1 MIKEKPE
8 KRDFPVKYK
17 HRFFAFFV
25 AMILFS
31 LSSNFAHPVTPTIIQ
46 DLHLNDYMFGVA
58 LAMMQLANFLMS
70 PFWGKINN
78 YISSRVSLL
87 ICCCGYG
94 IAQVWFAYATTEP
107 MIICARLFA
116 GAFVGG
122 IFVSF
127 LTYVVNVAKP
137 EDQAKYL
144 TYSATIHSVA
154 GAFGYLIGG
163 VLGEFSI
170 KGTFLVQAVTLIA
183 TGILFYAVSL
193 PDGQAKEEISYKK
206 LAKDANPLK
215 AFLEC
220 GQFMTVA
227 FAALFAVNILINF
240 GNTGFDQA
248 FNYYL
253 KDQLSLSSSYN
264 GIIKAAVGL
273 VSFVSNMTL
282 CIWIIN
288 KTNVKRSMVLLC
300 AVCTAAAAGALLA
313 PGIGLFIAFSIL
325 VYAGYSISL
334 PVLQNIVAA
343 QADPQRKNL
352 VMGFYN
358 ATKSL
363 GSIAGSL
370 TAGFIY
376 SVHVK
381 LPFACTAVIYGLS
394 MAAAIGYL
402 ACARKTV
409 KE

>member
-1 MIKEKPE
+1 M
-8 KRDFPVKYK
+8 VL
-17 HRFFAFFV
+17 FA
-25 AMILFS
+25 

-46 DLHLNDYMFGVA
+46 ELQLHDYMFGVA

-94 IAQVWFAYATTEP
+94 VAQVWFAYAATEP

-122 IFVSF
+122 IYVSF
-127 LTYVVNVAKP
+127 LTYVVNVARP
-137 EDQAKYL
+137 EDQPRYL
-144 TYSATIHSVA
+144 TYSATITSVG

-163 VLGEFSI
+163 LLGEFSI
-170 KGTFLVQAVTLIA
+170 KGTFLIQAATLIA

-193 PDGQAKEEISYKK
+193 PDGREKEEISCRK

-215 AFLEC
+215 AFLDC
-220 GQFMTVA
+220 RLFMTLA

-288 KTNVKRSMVLLC
+288 KTNTKRSMAVLVG
-300 AVCTAAAAGALLA
+300 VCTLAAVGSFLA
-313 PGIGLFIAFSIL
+313 PNIALFIAFSVL
-325 VYAGYSISL
+325 VYAGYSVSL

-343 QADPQRKNL
+343 QADPARKNL

-376 SVHVK
+376 SVNVK
-381 LPFACTAVIYGLS
+381 LPFVCTAVIYGIG
-394 MAAAIGYL
+394 MVAAVGYL
-402 ACARKTV
+402 CCGK
-409 KE
+409 KEKETN

>member
-1 MIKEKPE
+1 M
-8 KRDFPVKYK
+8 KYK
-17 HRFFAFFV
+17 TRFVLFFV
-25 AMILFS
+25 AMIMFS
-31 LSSNFAHPVTPTIIQ
+31 LSSNFAHPITPTIIQ

-87 ICCCGYG
+87 ICCVGYG
-94 IAQVWFAYATTEP
+94 VAQVWFAYATTEA

-127 LTYVVNVAKP
+127 LTYVVNVADP
-137 EDQAKYL
+137 ADQPRYL

-170 KGTFLVQAVTLIA
+170 KGTFLFQAATLIS
-183 TGILFYAVSL
+183 TGVLFYAVSL
-193 PDGQAKEEISYKK
+193 PDTKEKEVVSVQKIV
-206 LAKDANPLK
+206 KDANPLR
-215 AFLEC
+215 AFMDCRL
-220 GQFMTVA
+220 FMTAA
-227 FAALFAVNILINF
+227 FAMLFAVNILINF

-253 KDQLSLSSSYN
+253 KDQLSLTSAYN
-264 GIIKAAVGL
+264 GIIKAAVG
-273 VSFVSNMTL
+273 FVTFASNMTL

-288 KTNVKRSMVLLC
+288 KTNMKKSMVLLC
-300 AVCTAAAAGALLA
+300 GVCTLAAVGALFA
-313 PGIGLFIAFSIL
+313 PKIGLFIAFSIL
-325 VYAGYSISL
+325 VYAGYAVSL
-334 PVLQNIVAA
+334 PVLQNIVAS
-343 QADPQRKNL
+343 QADPARKNL

-376 SVHVK
+376 SAGAK
-381 LPFACTAVIYGLS
+381 LPFACTALIYGLA
-394 MAAAIGYL
+394 MIAALGCL
-402 ACARKTV
+402 KRKQ
-409 KE
+409 

>member
-1 MIKEKPE
+1 M
-8 KRDFPVKYK
+8 KYK
-17 HRFFAFFV
+17 HRFFAFFL

-78 YISSRVSLL
+78 YISSRMSLL

-220 GQFMTVA
+220 GQFMTLA

-288 KTNVKRSMVLLC
+288 KTNVRRSMILLC
-300 AVCTAAAAGALLA
+300 GVCTAAAIGALLA

-325 VYAGYSISL
+325 VYAGYSVSL

-381 LPFACTAVIYGLS
+381 LPFACTALIYGLS

-402 ACARKTV
+402 ACCK
-409 KE
+409 KQK

>member
-1 MIKEKPE
+1 M
-8 KRDFPVKYK
+8 KYK
-17 HRFFAFFV
+17 TRFFLFFV
-25 AMILFS
+25 AMTMFG

-46 DLHLNDYMFGVA
+46 DLQLNDYMFGVA

-87 ICCCGYG
+87 ICCIGYG
-94 IAQVWFAYATTEP
+94 VAQVWFAYATTEA

-127 LTYVVNVAKP
+127 LTYVVNVARP
-137 EDQAKYL
+137 EDQPRYL

-170 KGTFLVQAVTLIA
+170 KGTFLIQAATLIA

-193 PDGQAKEEISYKK
+193 PDSKEKEEVSIQKIV
-206 LAKDANPLK
+206 KDANPLR
-215 AFLEC
+215 AFLDC
-220 GQFMTVA
+220 RLFMTVA
-227 FAALFAVNILINF
+227 FAMLFAVNVLINF

-253 KDQLSLSSSYN
+253 KDQLSLTSAYN
-264 GIIKAAVGL
+264 GVIKAAVGF
-273 VSFVSNMTL
+273 VTFVSNMTL

-288 KTNVKRSMVLLC
+288 KTQVKKSMVLLC
-300 AVCTAAAAGALLA
+300 GVCTLAAVGALVA
-313 PGIGLFIAFSIL
+313 PKIGLFIAFSIL
-325 VYAGYSISL
+325 VYAGYAVSL
-334 PVLQNIVAA
+334 PVLQNIVAT
-343 QADPQRKNL
+343 QADPARKNL

-376 SVHVK
+376 SAGAK
-381 LPFACTAVIYGLS
+381 LPFACTALIYGLA
-394 MAAAIGYL
+394 MIAAIGCL
-402 ACARKTV
+402 RK
-409 KE
+409 K

>member
-1 MIKEKPE
+1 M
-8 KRDFPVKYK
+8 KYK
-17 HRFFAFFV
+17 TRFFLFFV
-25 AMILFS
+25 AMVMFA

-46 DLHLNDYMFGVA
+46 DLRLHDYMFGVA

-78 YISSRVSLL
+78 YISSRTSLL
-87 ICCCGYG
+87 ICCIGYG
-94 IAQVWFAYATTEP
+94 VAQIWFAFATTEA

-122 IFVSF
+122 IYVSF
-127 LTYVVNVAKP
+127 LTYVVNVAKD
-137 EDQAKYL
+137 EDQPRYL
-144 TYSATIHSVA
+144 TYSATITSVG

-163 VLGEFSI
+163 VLGELSI

-183 TGILFYAVSL
+183 TGVLFYAVSL
-193 PDGQAKEEISYKK
+193 PDGSRKEEVSVRQ
-206 LAKDANPLK
+206 LAKDANPLR
-215 AFLEC
+215 AFLDC
-220 GQFMTVA
+220 RKFMTVA

-253 KDQLSLSSSYN
+253 KDQLSLTSSYN

-282 CIWIIN
+282 CVWIIH
-288 KTNVKRSMVLLC
+288 KTNTRRSMVLLTGVC
-300 AVCTAAAAGALLA
+300 ALAAAGALLA
-313 PGIGLFIAFSIL
+313 PCIGLFIGFSIL
-325 VYAGYSISL
+325 VYAAYSVSL
-334 PVLQNIVAA
+334 PVLQNIVAS
-343 QADPQRKNL
+343 QADPAQKNL

-376 SVHVK
+376 SVNVK
-381 LPFACTAVIYGLS
+381 LPFACTAVIYGLG

-402 ACARKTV
+402 RCGKRK
-409 KE
+409 

>member
-1 MIKEKPE
+1 M
-8 KRDFPVKYK
+8 KYK
-17 HRFFAFFV
+17 TRFFLFFV
-25 AMILFS
+25 AMTMFG

-87 ICCCGYG
+87 ICCIGYG
-94 IAQVWFAYATTEP
+94 VAQVWFAYATTEA

-127 LTYVVNVAKP
+127 LTYVVNVADP
-137 EDQAKYL
+137 ADQPRYL

-170 KGTFLVQAVTLIA
+170 KGTFLFQAATLIA

-193 PDGQAKEEISYKK
+193 PDSKEKEEVSFQKI
-206 LAKDANPLK
+206 AKDANPLR
-215 AFLEC
+215 AFMDCRL
-220 GQFMTVA
+220 FMTAA
-227 FAALFAVNILINF
+227 FAMLFAVNILINF

-253 KDQLSLSSSYN
+253 KDQLSLTSSYN
-264 GIIKAAVGL
+264 GVIKAAVGL
-273 VSFVSNMTL
+273 VTFVSNMTL

-288 KTNVKRSMVLLC
+288 KTNVKKSLVLLC
-300 AVCTAAAAGALLA
+300 GVCTLAAAGALFA
-313 PGIGLFIAFSIL
+313 PKIGLFIAFSIL
-325 VYAGYSISL
+325 VYAGYAVSL
-334 PVLQNIVAA
+334 PVLQNIVAS
-343 QADPQRKNL
+343 QADPARKNL

-376 SVHVK
+376 SAGAK
-381 LPFACTAVIYGLS
+381 LPFACTALIYGLA
-394 MAAAIGYL
+394 MIAALGCL
-402 ACARKTV
+402 RK
-409 KE
+409 K

>member
-1 MIKEKPE
+1 M
-8 KRDFPVKYK
+8 KYK
-17 HRFFAFFV
+17 TRFFLFFV
-25 AMILFS
+25 ASVLFA

-46 DLHLNDYMFGVA
+46 DLALHDYMFGVA
-58 LAMMQLANFLMS
+58 LAMMQLANFIMS
-70 PFWGKINN
+70 PFWGKING
-78 YISSRVSLL
+78 YISSRKTLL

-94 IAQVWFAYATTEP
+94 IAQIWFAFATTEF

-122 IFVSF
+122 IYVSF

-137 EDQAKYL
+137 EDQPRYL
-144 TYSATIHSVA
+144 TYSATITSVG